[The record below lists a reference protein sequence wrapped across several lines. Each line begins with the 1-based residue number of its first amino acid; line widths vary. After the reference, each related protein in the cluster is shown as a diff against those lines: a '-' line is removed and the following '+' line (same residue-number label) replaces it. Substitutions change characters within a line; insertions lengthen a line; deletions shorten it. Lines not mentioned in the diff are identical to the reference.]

1 MTYLSFELLLDQFLS
16 YQVLRKD
23 SQITYKKIISYF
35 VKEHKG
41 KFPDDITIIDVI
53 SWRKKILMNIK
64 PVSWNTYARHLQAL
78 INFGIKKKLL
88 KRKDNPFSSLQI
100 KSDERPIKYLNEYQ
114 LKQLDCFLMECG
126 SNNKLK
132 FIKPSWFFITLVKTF
147 QYTGMR
153 KKQLLNLKVQDIRIS
168 EGVITIDGTQNKNHM
183 SHIIPISTKLK
194 PYLVELID
202 KHKQKS
208 SFATDQLFNI
218 NLFKENNII
227 AKEMSVFQVDAI
239 FKKLTEQINFKVN
252 PHRFRHTVATTILKN
267 SNNIYLAQKILGHQS
282 IKTTMHYIGHDVEL
296 LREGIEMI

>member
-1 MTYLSFELLLDQFLS
+1 VTHLSFELLLEQFLS
-16 YQVLRKD
+16 YQVLRED

-35 VKEHKG
+35 VKDHKG

-53 SWRKKILMNIK
+53 SWRKKVLINIK

-78 INFGIKKKLL
+78 INFGIKQNLL
-88 KRKDNPFSSLQI
+88 KRNDNPFSYVQI

-114 LKQLDCFLMECG
+114 LKKLDFFLMEC
-126 SNNKLK
+126 SSYDKVK
-132 FIKPSWFFITLVKTF
+132 FIQPSWFFITLVKTF

-153 KKQLLNLKVQDIRIS
+153 KKQLLSLKIQDIKIY
-168 EGVITIDGTQNKNHM
+168 EGVINIDGSNNKNHM

-194 PYLVELID
+194 PYLIELID

-208 SFATDQLFNI
+208 SLETDQIFNI
-218 NLFKENNII
+218 NLFKENKLIV
-227 AKEMSVFQVDAI
+227 KDMSIFQVDAI
-239 FKKLTEQINFKVN
+239 FKKLTEHINFKVN